1 MKVAHYAQSHR
12 LNVKEAV
19 VEMGLMNEEEAEKMI
34 DPLLMTDP
42 DKMAQALATFRE
54 QKKSALKNE

>member
-1 MKVAHYAQSHR
+1 
-12 LNVKEAV
+12 
-19 VEMGLMNEEEAEKMI
+19 MGLMNEEEAEKMI